1 MDNLV
6 INGGKKLHGKIR
18 VNGAKNAALPII
30 ASCLLARGRH
40 KIVGAPNLRDIGTM
54 AKLMEHIGAKIVRD
68 SGSLFIDVENFNAD
82 EAPYD
87 LVKTMRASV
96 LVLGPLVGLL
106 KHAKVSLP
114 GGCAIGARPIDLHLK
129 SLEAM
134 GADIKLAEG
143 YVEVSAKKLHG
154 ADITFDKV
162 TVTGTENI
170 MMAASLAEGTT
181 ILRNSAK
188 EPEVVDL
195 ADRLNK
201 MGAIISGAGTDC
213 IEIEGVKE
221 LHACEHRIIPDRI
234 EAATFLIAGAITGGE
249 LEVENF
255 PTDMLATVCARLTDA
270 GCEITTTENT
280 ARIKGPKRPTAVNI
294 TTAPHPGFATDV
306 QAQFMALMAKADG
319 TSIIT
324 ETIFENRFM
333 HVSELVRMGSDI
345 TIDGRTAVVKGVEK
359 LNGAKV
365 MATDLRAS
373 ASLVLAALC
382 AEGTTEIS
390 RIYHLDRGY
399 ERIEERLSL
408 VGADIARV
416 PEQNG

>member
-1 MDNLV
+1 MDKLI
-6 INGGKKLHGKIR
+6 INGGKKLKGTIR
-18 VNGAKNAALPII
+18 VSGAKNAALPII
-30 ASCLLARGRH
+30 TSCLLARGRH
-40 KIVGAPNLRDIGTM
+40 KIVGAPMLRDINTM

-68 SGSLFIDVENFNAD
+68 SDSLFIDVENFNAD

-129 SLEAM
+129 ALEAM
-134 GADIKLAEG
+134 GAEIKLTEG
-143 YVEVSAKKLHG
+143 YVEVTAKKLHG

-170 MMAASLAEGTT
+170 MMAAALAEGKT

-195 ADRLNK
+195 ADRLTK

-221 LHACEHRIIPDRI
+221 LRACEHKIIPDRI
-234 EAATFLIAGAITGGE
+234 EAATFLIAGGITGGD
-249 LEVENF
+249 LTIENF
-255 PTDMLATVCARLTDA
+255 PTEMLSTVCARLAEA
-270 GCEITTTENT
+270 GVEITTTDNT
-280 ARIKGPKRPTAVNI
+280 AHVRGPKRPTAVNI

-306 QAQFMALMAKADG
+306 QAQFMALMAKAEG

-333 HVSELVRMGSDI
+333 HVSELVRMGADI
-345 TIDGRTAVVKGVEK
+345 AIDGRTAVVKGLEK
-359 LNGAKV
+359 LTGAKV

-382 AEGTTEIS
+382 ADGTTEIS

-399 ERIEERLSL
+399 EKIEEKLRN
-408 VGADIARV
+408 VGADITRAS
-416 PEQNG
+416 EE